1 MMMGIYG
8 RHRYQFNA
16 IIVSLVMIVISF
28 GLLYIITKWSPYLLW
43 ILSVSAVTFG
53 LFGVDKALS
62 KTDRARIPESVLHL
76 FTLIGGFPGQILGR
90 VVFRHKTNFKR
101 HPSFT
106 IVLVT
111 SIVIQIAVAILIF

>member
-16 IIVSLVMIVISF
+16 IIVSLISTFLIF
-28 GLLYIITKWSPYLLW
+28 GSLYIITNWSLYLLW
-43 ILSVSAVTFG
+43 ILSISLVTFG

-62 KTDRARIPESVLHL
+62 KTDRTRIPESVLHL

-111 SIVIQIAVAILIF
+111 SMVIQIAVVILIF

>member
-1 MMMGIYG
+1 MMMGTYR

-16 IIVSLVMIVISF
+16 IIVSLISTF
-28 GLLYIITKWSPYLLW
+28 LLVGILNIITGWPFYLLW
-43 ILSVSAVTFG
+43 ILSVSVVTFG

-62 KTDRARIPESVLHL
+62 KTDRARVPESVLHF

-90 VVFRHKTNFKR
+90 IVFRHKTSFKR

-106 IVLVT
+106 IVLVI
-111 SIVIQIAVAILIF
+111 SIVIQIAVIILIF